1 MMFRLLVRV
10 WHYSAALF
18 TSAFNAH
25 ADPRIQIDQAIEEA
39 REQHLRLADQT
50 AAVIGGELD
59 LQRKLTRGA
68 SDITNYE
75 RSAARALHLAAD
87 ARSKGDPQRAASFE
101 HTAQVIAA
109 QLATAESSLGDLR
122 ELYERAVITSGAAR
136 RSLEQSRFQLQRH
149 MVERSKLLSDIEAAQ
164 LQERMA
170 DAINAMDRF
179 APAGTIPS
187 LPEMRERIDQRI
199 AKGAGRL
206 QIAADSVESRMVEV
220 DRAVTDARGAE
231 RLEEIRRREGLAP
244 ALEE

>member
-1 MMFRLLVRV
+1 MMLRLLVRV

-59 LQRKLTRGA
+59 LQRKLTRAA

-75 RSAARALHLAAD
+75 RSAARALHLAAA
-87 ARSKGDPQRAASFE
+87 ARSNGDPQRAASFE

-170 DAINAMDRF
+170 DAISAMDRF

-206 QIAADSVESRMVEV
+206 QVAADSVESRMVEV
-220 DRAVTDARGAE
+220 ERAVTDARGAE

-244 ALEE
+244 SLEE